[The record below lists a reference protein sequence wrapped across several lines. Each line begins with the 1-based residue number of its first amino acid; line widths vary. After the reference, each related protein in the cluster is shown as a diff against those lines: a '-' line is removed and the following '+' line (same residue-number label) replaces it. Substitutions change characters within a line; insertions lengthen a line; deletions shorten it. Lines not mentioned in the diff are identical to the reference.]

1 MNFTFPLE
9 ALLLR
14 RRAVEDANR
23 EALAKVQRRL
33 DETRRRLGRLESDFA
48 ELVTAWDPNRAG
60 TLAEFER
67 SIAELRNAASA
78 CEREAGEAS
87 AALVKAMR
95 DRKALELLKKRRFA
109 EYAAREARKEERE
122 LDEANQALCLPSRR
136 AAGRSL
142 PTL

>member
-9 ALLLR
+9 ALLLQ
-14 RRAVEDANR
+14 RRAVEEANR
-23 EALAKVQRRL
+23 EVLAKVQRRL

-60 TLAEFER
+60 TLAECER
-67 SIAELRNAASA
+67 SIAEVRNAASA
-78 CEREAGEAS
+78 CEREAGEVS
-87 AALVKAMR
+87 TALLKAMR

-109 EYAAREARKEERE
+109 EFAGREARKEERE